1 MQENKTSVR
10 KMGDIHIVYMDL
22 VSGKP
27 MKLSSAQDSPEFG
40 FPQTF
45 NSRQELNRAMPG
57 HSFEFFEELPKS
69 SQALAKAS
77 PEIEAQVAAILGG
90 VKPTLPSA
98 FPPVKE
104 GEKVSKQELVAAP
117 AASPP
122 RAFDKAQDILK
133 RLEFAVQYA
142 SSKNK
147 KDIQLR
153 LAILEEA
160 FSEIFS

>member
-1 MQENKTSVR
+1 MKDKTSVR
-10 KMGDIHIVYMDL
+10 KMGEIHIVYMDL

-117 AASPP
+117 AASSPSL
-122 RAFDKAQDILK
+122 AFDKAQDILK

>member
-57 HSFEFFEELPKS
+57 HSFEVFEELPKS

-77 PEIEAQVAAILGG
+77 PEIDAQVAAILGG
-90 VKPTLPSA
+90 VKPTLPS
-98 FPPVKE
+98 V
-104 GEKVSKQELVAAP
+104 EKVSKQELVAAP
-117 AASPP
+117 AASSPSL
-122 RAFDKAQDILK
+122 AFDKAQDILK

>member
-1 MQENKTSVR
+1 MQDKTSVR
-10 KMGDIHIVYMDL
+10 KMGEIYIVYMDL

-45 NSRQELNRAMPG
+45 NSRQELNQAMPG
-57 HSFEFFEELPKS
+57 HSFEVFEELPKS

-77 PEIEAQVAAILGG
+77 PEINAQVAAILGG
-90 VKPTLPSA
+90 VKPTLPS
-98 FPPVKE
+98 V
-104 GEKVSKQELVAAP
+104 EKVSKQELVAAP
-117 AASPP
+117 AASSPSL
-122 RAFDKAQDILK
+122 AFDKAQDILK

-147 KDIQLR
+147 KDIQLK

>member
-1 MQENKTSVR
+1 
-10 KMGDIHIVYMDL
+10 MDL

-45 NSRQELNRAMPG
+45 NSRQELNQAMPG
-57 HSFEFFEELPKS
+57 HSFEVFEELPKS

-77 PEIEAQVAAILGG
+77 PEINAQVAAILGG
-90 VKPTLPSA
+90 VKPTLPS
-98 FPPVKE
+98 V
-104 GEKVSKQELVAAP
+104 EKVSKQELVAAP
-117 AASPP
+117 AASSPSL
-122 RAFDKAQDILK
+122 AFDKAQDILK

>member
-1 MQENKTSVR
+1 MQDKTSVR
-10 KMGDIHIVYMDL
+10 KMGEIHIVYMDL

-45 NSRQELNRAMPG
+45 NSRQELNQAMPG
-57 HSFEFFEELPKS
+57 HSFEVFEELPKS

-77 PEIEAQVAAILGG
+77 PEINAQVAAILGG
-90 VKPTLPSA
+90 VKPPLPS
-98 FPPVKE
+98 V
-104 GEKVSKQELVAAP
+104 EKVSKQELVAAP
-117 AASPP
+117 AASSPSL
-122 RAFDKAQDILK
+122 AFDKAQDILK

>member
-1 MQENKTSVR
+1 MQDKTSVR
-10 KMGDIHIVYMDL
+10 KMGEIHIVYMAL

-45 NSRQELNRAMPG
+45 NSRQELNQAMPG
-57 HSFEFFEELPKS
+57 HSFEVFEELPKS

-77 PEIEAQVAAILGG
+77 PEINAQVAAILGG
-90 VKPTLPSA
+90 VKPTLPS
-98 FPPVKE
+98 V
-104 GEKVSKQELVAAP
+104 EKVSKQELVAAP
-117 AASPP
+117 AASSPSL
-122 RAFDKAQDILK
+122 AFDKAQDILK

-147 KDIQLR
+147 KDIQLK

>member
-1 MQENKTSVR
+1 MQDKTSVR
-10 KMGDIHIVYMDL
+10 KMGEIHIVYMDL

-57 HSFEFFEELPKS
+57 HSFEVFEELPKS

-77 PEIEAQVAAILGG
+77 PEIDAQVAAILGG
-90 VKPTLPSA
+90 VKPTLPS
-98 FPPVKE
+98 V
-104 GEKVSKQELVAAP
+104 EKVSKQELVAAP
-117 AASPP
+117 AASSPSL
-122 RAFDKAQDILK
+122 AFDKAQDILK

>member
-1 MQENKTSVR
+1 MQDKISVR
-10 KMGDIHIVYMDL
+10 KMGEIYIVYMDL

-45 NSRQELNRAMPG
+45 NSRQELNQAMPG
-57 HSFEFFEELPKS
+57 HSFEVFEELPKS

-77 PEIEAQVAAILGG
+77 PEINAQVAAILGG
-90 VKPTLPSA
+90 VKPTLPS
-98 FPPVKE
+98 V
-104 GEKVSKQELVAAP
+104 EKVSKQELVAAP
-117 AASPP
+117 AASSPSL
-122 RAFDKAQDILK
+122 AFDKAQDILK

>member
-77 PEIEAQVAAILGG
+77 PEIDAQVAAILGG
-90 VKPTLPSA
+90 VKPTLPS
-98 FPPVKE
+98 V
-104 GEKVSKQELVAAP
+104 EKVSKQELVAAP
-117 AASPP
+117 AASSPSL
-122 RAFDKAQDILK
+122 AFDKAQDILK